1 MLTGKTAF
9 VSGGTGYIGSEI
21 CRTFTRYGA
30 RVIFSYYQNEEKAAE
45 LIEELPGSRAV
56 PVNFR
61 DTAAVTRAVE
71 ALYKEVERIDIL
83 VNNAAVSQV
92 MPLAML
98 EEDDIDMALDIN
110 IKGPVFLTKAVV
122 RGMIRHR
129 SGVVIS
135 MGSIAGQRML
145 AVPLTYAMTKAA
157 VSGFTVALASELKK
171 FGIRVNSVIPGL
183 MEGGVA
189 RGVPDDLREEF
200 IKHCAA
206 GRAGTAVD
214 VAELTAFLA
223 SDRAS
228 YINGQNIAVD
238 GGI

>member
-21 CRTFTRYGA
+21 CRTFSRYGA
-30 RVIFSYYQNEEKAAE
+30 RVVFSYYQGKEKAAE
-45 LIEELPGSRAV
+45 LLKEIPGSRAV
-56 PVNFR
+56 VMNLR
-61 DTAAVTRAVE
+61 DSATVTRTVE
-71 ALYKEVERIDIL
+71 DLYKEEERIDIL

-98 EEDDIDMALDIN
+98 EEDDIDMVLDIN
-110 IKGPVFLTKAVV
+110 IKGMVFLTKAIV
-122 RGMIRHR
+122 RGMIRHK

-157 VSGFTVALASELKK
+157 VSGFTFALASELKK

-183 MEGGVA
+183 MDGGVA
-189 RGVPDDLREEF
+189 RGVPDDLRQEF

-206 GRAGTAVD
+206 GRAGTARD

-223 SDRAS
+223 SDNAS